1 MKQVNVALAGSGPD
15 HNTFLS
21 RAKLRGDKG
30 YVASFVNG
38 QQIIDLLIKYSKDSV
53 IKRVDIFGHGWDCGV
68 RGQKDYWNGLYVD
81 KSKPIPDD
89 DNSYTSP
96 TPCVIKLGLGGTYA
110 KNLADA
116 IIKEKI
122 LIRAFGEIS
131 FWSCDGFEVALN
143 LCKVLSANITLTEP
157 VPVKDPLV
165 KNGKTTVSWTDRW
178 FNRRD
183 IIVVGAK
190 GSVVP
195 EPKGKYPEK
204 GARAEGP
211 PDASFYFLQD
221 DARVKAKKNPR
232 LFTDATP
239 EFSIPYYFALGL
251 PQTNHKWMV
260 GPQFDQLNTGLKQ
273 FTSQT
278 K

>member
-1 MKQVNVALAGSGPD
+1 MKEVNVALAGSGPD

-38 QQIIDLLIKYSKDSV
+38 QQIIDLLIKFSENAV

-81 KSKPIPDD
+81 ESKPIPDD
-89 DNSYTSP
+89 DNSHTSAV
-96 TPCVIKLGLGGTYA
+96 PCVIKLGLGGTYA
-110 KNLADA
+110 KTLADA
-116 IIKEKI
+116 IMKEKI

-143 LCKVLSANITLTEP
+143 LCKVLGANITLTDS
-157 VPVKDPLV
+157 VTVKDPLV
-165 KNGKTTVSWTDRW
+165 KNGKTTISWTDRW

-183 IIVVGAK
+183 IIVIGSK

-195 EPKGKYPEK
+195 ENGKYSEI
-204 GARAEGP
+204 GARAKGP
-211 PDASFYFLQD
+211 ADANFYFLQD
-221 DARVKAKKNPR
+221 NGRVRTKKNPR
-232 LFTDATP
+232 LFTDPTP
-239 EFSIPYYFALGL
+239 EFSIPYFFALGL
-251 PQTNHKWMV
+251 PKAEHEWMT
-260 GPQFDQLNTGLKQ
+260 GPQLERLSNGLK
-273 FTSQT
+273 
-278 K
+278 